1 MGAMSRRAKIYAAAV
16 GVAAAGITAGLIVV
30 FAGGAG
36 ARPTR
41 AEYLASAQAICRDVG
56 RRLDRVEPPTDPAS
70 VGNFYESIGKA
81 LPLLREQ
88 ERRIRALDEPAELE
102 TQLAQFF
109 ALTDRSLTA
118 LAEARRQASERALF
132 PMVQALAR
140 FETYRD
146 RAKVIAHALGFKC

>member
-16 GVAAAGITAGLIVV
+16 GLAVAGLTATLIVV
-30 FAGGAG
+30 VAGGAG

-41 AEYLASAQAICRDVG
+41 AQYLARAQAICQEVG
-56 RRLDRVEPPTDPAS
+56 YKLDLIAPPTDPAS

-81 LPLLREQ
+81 LPLLKDQ
-88 ERRIRALDEPAELE
+88 ERRIHALTEPPELE
-102 TQLAQFF
+102 AKLDRFF
-109 ALTDRSLTA
+109 ALTDKSLAA
-118 LAEARRQASERALF
+118 LEEARSQAAKRALF

-146 RAKVIAHALGFKC
+146 RAKLLARGIGFKC